1 MTKFQILLE
10 ILHKE
15 DRLLKQLLKLE
26 KTKNSILIDKDYNDL
41 IHLSEKEEKLSAQ
54 LEDLEK
60 ERILFS
66 KSEDLPL
73 NLSDIIDATEINQEI
88 YSKLREIQ
96 YTLVENLKTLKF
108 YNNLNNKI
116 LSESI
121 NFFKSSLE
129 LLTGANDSNIY
140 DNVGLSNNTGFQ
152 KAKALMLDKTI

>member
-73 NLSDIIDATEINQEI
+73 NLSDIMNTIEINQEMH
-88 YSKLREIQ
+88 SKLREIQ

>member
-1 MTKFQILLE
+1 MTKFQVLLE

-15 DRLLKQLLKLE
+15 DILLRQLLKLE

-41 IHLSEKEEKLSAQ
+41 VPLSEKEEILSAQ

-73 NLSDIIDATEINQEI
+73 NLADIINTTEINQEI
-88 YSKLREIQ
+88 HTKLREIQ

-129 LLTGANDSNIY
+129 LLTGANDSNVY
-140 DNVGLSNNTGFQ
+140 DNEGLQANMRFKKTQ
-152 KAKALMLDKTI
+152 ALMLDKTI

>member
-1 MTKFQILLE
+1 MTKFQVLLK

-15 DRLLKQLLKLE
+15 DIQLRQLLKLE

-41 IHLSEKEEKLSAQ
+41 VPLTEKEEIASSK

-66 KSEDLPL
+66 KSENLPL
-73 NLSDIIDATEINQEI
+73 NLSDIINTVEINQEI
-88 YSKLREIQ
+88 RTELREIQ
-96 YTLVENLKTLKF
+96 YKLVENLKTLKF

-121 NFFKSSLE
+121 SFFKSSLE

-140 DNVGLSNNTGFQ
+140 DNDGQHGNMKFKKTQ
-152 KAKALMLDKTI
+152 ALMLDKTI